1 MKRYTGL
8 LSFFIGGLILLT
20 ASGCKKYLK
29 EDVYTEYAPG
39 QFLNTEDGIQKVLV
53 GAYSRLQVQDGT
65 MNMRDDQ
72 FTLPEFPCD
81 DFREYAGGFEQL
93 ALPYLNFNWDPTSVF
108 FEQIWS
114 QMYNAVLNANVLL
127 DNISLIKSIPQSSA
141 AGYIAEA
148 RFIRAAALWHL
159 YRYFGAVPLI
169 TTSKELDF
177 SPARPTDDD
186 FRKFIQTEL
195 TAAAQDLPVK
205 QALSGKATKGAA
217 LAMLSKFYLNTLQ
230 WQAAADAEK
239 SVMDL
244 KVYSLFP
251 EIENLFAVQNENNNE
266 YIFVYPCVNQYL
278 YENDYMP
285 HAFPPNYPIQTNWEN
300 FGAQIAL
307 YTSFVK
313 SFDPADRRLKMIL
326 TSYTDT
332 KGVFHNLL
340 QDAQGNPLNDC
351 RSFKYTPDPDA
362 IGQNNG
368 NDIPVI
374 RYADILLGRAE
385 ALNELNGPNQESV
398 DLINQ
403 IRLRAGVAV
412 VSLSDFGSKDA
423 LRNWLM
429 QERAWE
435 FYGEGQRRDDL
446 IRMNK
451 FISGAVARGKNA
463 RDFQVLYPIPQAEI
477 DANPNLKQ
485 NPGY

>member
-1 MKRYTGL
+1 MKRYIRSL
-8 LSFFIGGLILLT
+8 IIFFAGSVLLT
-20 ASGCKKYLK
+20 FSGCKKFLK
-29 EDVYTEYAPG
+29 EDVYTEYDPG
-39 QFLNTEDGIQKVLV
+39 PFLSTEDGIQKVLV
-53 GAYSRLQVQDGT
+53 GAYSRLQVTDGT

-93 ALPYLNFNWDPTSVF
+93 AVPFLNFNWDPTSVF

-114 QMYNAVLNANVLL
+114 QMYNAVLNSNMLL
-127 DNISLIKSIPQSSA
+127 DNISLIKSIPQSRA
-141 AGYIAEA
+141 AEYIAEA
-148 RFIRAAALWHL
+148 RFIRAAALEHL

-169 TTSKELDF
+169 TSSKTLDL
-177 SPARPTDDD
+177 SPSRPTDDA
-186 FRKFIQTEL
+186 FRTFIETEL

-205 QALSGKATKGAA
+205 QALSGQATKGAA
-217 LAMLSKFYLNTLQ
+217 LAMLCKFYLNTLQ
-230 WQAAADAEK
+230 WQKAADAAK

-244 KVYSLFP
+244 QAYGLFP
-251 EIENLFAVQNENNNE
+251 AIENLFAVQNENNNE

-285 HAFPPNYPIQTNWEN
+285 HAFPPNYPIQSNWEN

-313 SFDPADRRLKMIL
+313 SFDPADRRLRMII
-326 TSYTDT
+326 TFYTDIN
-332 KGVFHNLL
+332 GVYHNLL
-340 QDAQGNPLNDC
+340 QDTLGKPLDDS

-362 IGQNNG
+362 QGQNNG

-374 RYADILLGRAE
+374 RYADILLSRAE
-385 ALNELNGPNQESV
+385 ALNELNGPNQESI
-398 DLINQ
+398 DLVNQ
-403 IRLRAGVAV
+403 VRQRAGV
-412 VSLSDFGSKDA
+412 SLLSLANFGSKDA
-423 LRNWLM
+423 LRDWLL

-435 FYGEGQRRDDL
+435 FYGEGMRRDDL

-451 FISGAVARGKNA
+451 FISGAVLRGKTA
-463 RDFQVLYPIPQAEI
+463 HDYQVLYPIPQPEI

>member
-1 MKRYTGL
+1 
-8 LSFFIGGLILLT
+8 
-20 ASGCKKYLK
+20 
-29 EDVYTEYAPG
+29 
-39 QFLNTEDGIQKVLV
+39 V
-53 GAYSRLQVQDGT
+53 GAYSRLQVTDGT

-93 ALPYLNFNWDPTSVF
+93 AVPFLNFNWDPTSVF

-114 QMYNAVLNANVLL
+114 QMYNAVLNSNMLL
-127 DNISLIKSIPQSSA
+127 DNISLIKSIPQSREA
-141 AGYIAEA
+141 EYIAEA
-148 RFIRAAALWHL
+148 RFIRAAALAHL

-169 TTSKELDF
+169 TTSKTQDLTP
-177 SPARPTDDD
+177 SRPTDDA
-186 FRKFIQTEL
+186 FRTFIETEL

-205 QALSGKATKGAA
+205 QALSGQATKGAA
-217 LAMLSKFYLNTLQ
+217 LAMLCKFYLNTLQ
-230 WQAAADAEK
+230 WQKAADAAK
-239 SVMDL
+239 GVMDL
-244 KVYSLFP
+244 QTYGLFP
-251 EIENLFAVQNENNNE
+251 TIETLFAVQNENNNE

-285 HAFPPNYPIQTNWEN
+285 HAFPPNYPIQSNWEN

-313 SFDPADRRLKMIL
+313 SFDPADRRLRMII

-332 KGVFHNLL
+332 KGVYHNLL
-340 QDAQGNPLNDC
+340 QDTLGNPLNDS

-362 IGQNNG
+362 QGQNNG

-374 RYADILLGRAE
+374 RYADILLSRAE
-385 ALNELNGPNQESV
+385 ALNELNGPTQESI

-403 IRLRAGVAV
+403 VRQRAGVYPIK
-412 VSLSDFGSKDA
+412 LIDFGSKDA
-423 LRNWLM
+423 LRDWLM
-429 QERAWE
+429 KERSWE
-435 FYGEGQRRDDL
+435 LYGEGKRRDDL

-463 RDFQVLYPIPQAEI
+463 RDYQVLYPIPQAEI